1 MKGHARAAVFWSVA
15 LGVALLGLG
24 LWWDAWHLLAGG
36 MIALVTAAWL
46 VTEPESGTSAAP
58 GP

>member
-1 MKGHARAAVFWSVA
+1 MKGHARGALLSSVA
-15 LGVALLGLG
+15 LAGASLGLG

-46 VTEPESGTSAAP
+46 VTEPESEGSG
-58 GP
+58 GPRP